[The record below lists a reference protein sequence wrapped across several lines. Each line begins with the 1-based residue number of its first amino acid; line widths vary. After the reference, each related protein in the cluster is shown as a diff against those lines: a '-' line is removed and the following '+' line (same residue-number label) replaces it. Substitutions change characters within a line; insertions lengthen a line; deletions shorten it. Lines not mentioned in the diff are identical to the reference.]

1 MSTLKATF
9 GLNGTMTGQSD
20 PVTIAINDFGIDVDN
35 PSVTSGSGTMS
46 AGSKVLIENAAGAGV
61 DYYVYIRNTGTGG
74 GMTGTGKLKITDE
87 HASSVRQISLLEVG
101 DFLFIPIIGDN
112 TDGGVQIMYDTAATN
127 YVYAFF
133 KRV

>member
-1 MSTLKATF
+1 MSKIKATF
-9 GLNGTMTGQSD
+9 KLDGSLAGQSD
-20 PVTIAINDFGIDVDN
+20 PIAINLNEYELDMGN
-35 PSVTSGSGTMS
+35 PSVTSGSGTIS

-61 DYYVYIRNTGTGG
+61 DYYVYIRNTGTSG

-87 HASSVRQISLLEVG
+87 HASSVRQISMLEVG

-112 TDGGVQIMYDTAATN
+112 TDGGIQIMYDTAATN

-133 KRV
+133 KRI

>member
-35 PSVTSGSGTMS
+35 PSVTSGSGTIS
-46 AGSKVLIENAAGAGV
+46 AGSKVLIENAAGVGI
-61 DYYVYIRNTGTGG
+61 DYYFYIRNTGTAG

-87 HASSVRQISLLEVG
+87 HSSSVRQISLLEVG
-101 DFLFIPIIGDN
+101 DFMFMPIVGSAA
-112 TDGGVQIMYDTAATN
+112 DGGVQVLYDTAATN